1 MAFQKVT
8 KPAYLASIFAMQVK
22 FINIIRNM
30 LQKVTSTTF
39 QNTEK
44 QTTSAMATDL
54 WQQLPAH
61 LHLHIWVGKNYEKLT
76 YWNNFSL
83 IIRSCTKVTVFP
95 FLSGH
100 LCAFFLLCA
109 CVSPVCCICIFYL
122 IGAFLCLVIVM
133 ACTFETTFKEL
144 NFNCIFNIQWNLY

>member
-22 FINIIRNM
+22 SINIIRNM

-61 LHLHIWVGKNYEKLT
+61 LHLHLHI
-76 YWNNFSL
+76 
-83 IIRSCTKVTVFP
+83 
-95 FLSGH
+95 
-100 LCAFFLLCA
+100 
-109 CVSPVCCICIFYL
+109 
-122 IGAFLCLVIVM
+122 
-133 ACTFETTFKEL
+133 
-144 NFNCIFNIQWNLY
+144 